1 MGDGQASPTFGS
13 AEIALPWIQ
22 SGKCIYNPYKLKE
35 LRTVK
40 NKERAIASS

>member
-22 SGKCIYNPYKLKE
+22 CGK
-35 LRTVK
+35 
-40 NKERAIASS
+40 